1 MQLRSIVDTE
11 LFDVIGD
18 DEGDDDDED
27 ASESDGDDAS
37 DASAG
42 ALSHVALSMSAE
54 RALSTR
60 EARRL
65 TRSTTLCVP
74 HCAGRRLR

>member
-18 DEGDDDDED
+18 DEGSDEGED

-42 ALSHVALSMSAE
+42 ALSHVALSISAMSEDHLETDVDDAP
-54 RALSTR
+54 A
-60 EARRL
+60 
-65 TRSTTLCVP
+65 
-74 HCAGRRLR
+74 

>member
-18 DEGDDDDED
+18 DEADEDDDE

-42 ALSHVALSMSAE
+42 ALSQVV
-54 RALSTR
+54 
-60 EARRL
+60 RR
-65 TRSTTLCVP
+65 
-74 HCAGRRLR
+74 